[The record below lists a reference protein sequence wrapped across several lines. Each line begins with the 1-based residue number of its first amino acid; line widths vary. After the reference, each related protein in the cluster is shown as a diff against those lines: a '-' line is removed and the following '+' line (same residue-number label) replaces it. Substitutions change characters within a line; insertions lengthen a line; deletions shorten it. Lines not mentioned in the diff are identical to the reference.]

1 VASRSRLFSALSRRI
16 SSASALVTPGRAP
29 SSLWAWATQ
38 RRNVSREIPNWA
50 PTAKLAAVTEP

>member
-1 VASRSRLFSALSRRI
+1 LFSALSRRI

-29 SSLWAWATQ
+29 SSISAWATQ
-38 RRNVSREIPNWA
+38 RRSVSRETPSWA